1 LKEILSGNEAIARG
15 AYEAGIE
22 IAAGYPGTPSSEI
35 IKTIALKYGNDIYT
49 EWSTNEKVAM
59 DAGAGAAYSG
69 RRTLVTTKQVGM
81 NVLSDSLMYAVYTGM
96 EAGLVVV
103 TADDPGMFSS
113 QNEQDN
119 RWYARLAKIPLLEP
133 ADSQEAKDYVILGIE
148 LSEKFDTPILI
159 RTVMRTSHSKS
170 VVTLGSRLE
179 GRAEIGPF
187 KRDPAKYNCTASNAR
202 RMHPMVERRIEKIA
216 GFADMLSINRI
227 EWRDRSIGF
236 ITGGV
241 LYHYLLDVF
250 PDASIL
256 KLGMTFPLPERLIR
270 EFAAG
275 VQQLIVLEEL
285 DPVLEEQIKA
295 MGIEVWGK
303 DIFPPCFELLPDE
316 IKRYTAEAGLLKPA
330 EKPASNPSRPGK
342 QVQQQQMPQLPIRSP
357 VFCAG
362 CPHRSTFYL
371 LKKMKLPVAGDI
383 GCYNLGTLPP
393 FEAQHTMGAM
403 GASVGVLHGM
413 SLAELPE
420 NRVCTIGDSTFFH
433 SGMAPL
439 VNMVHNGSR
448 GVVILMDNSV
458 TAMTGHQD
466 HPGVDWAVTENRRA
480 KKVDL
485 EAVVRAIG
493 LEKVE
498 VVDAFQIKEVEAG
511 LKECLE
517 FDGPSVLITRGECI
531 FVSRNPQAA
540 YHVDLEKCIACHM
553 CFRVGCPAIGQST
566 DRNAKNNKFKSHID
580 PTLCIG
586 CDVCRQVC
594 PTGAITPPGGSAGKE
609 RSGNG

>member
-1 LKEILSGNEAIARG
+1 LKQILSGNEAIARG

-22 IAAGYPGTPSSEI
+22 IATGYPGTPSSEI
-35 IKTIALKYGNDIYT
+35 IKTIALEYGNDIYT

-81 NVLSDSLMYAVYTGM
+81 NVLSDSLMYAVYTGA

-148 LSEKFDTPILI
+148 LSEKFDTPILV

-170 VVTLGSRLE
+170 VVTLGERAQ
-179 GRAEIGPF
+179 GKAEIGPF
-187 KRDPAKYNCTASNAR
+187 KRDPSKYNCTASNAR
-202 RMHPMVERRIEKIA
+202 KMHPMVEQRVKRIAE
-216 GFADMLSINRI
+216 FADTLPINRI
-227 EWRDRSIGF
+227 EWRDRSLGF

-256 KLGMTFPLPERLIR
+256 KLGMTYPLPERLIR

-285 DPVLEEQIKA
+285 DPILEEQIKA
-295 MGIEVWGK
+295 MGIDVRGK
-303 DIFPPCFELLPDE
+303 ELFPPCFELLPDE
-316 IKRYTAEAGLLKPA
+316 IRRYTAEAGLLKAAKLPESDA
-330 EKPASNPSRPGK
+330 PASKSEQSGARPE
-342 QVQQQQMPQLPIRSP
+342 LPTRSP

-371 LKKMKLPVAGDI
+371 LKRMKLPVAGDI

-393 FEAQHTMGAM
+393 FESQHTMGAM

-466 HPGVDWAVTENRRA
+466 HPGVDWAVTEKRPARR
-480 KKVDL
+480 VDL
-485 EAVVRAIG
+485 EAVVRACG
-493 LEKVE
+493 VEKVK
-498 VVDAFQIKEVEAG
+498 VVNAFKIKEVEAG

-531 FVSRNPQAA
+531 FVSRNPQAP
-540 YHVDLEKCIACHM
+540 YHVDLDKCIACHM

-566 DRNAKNNKFKSHID
+566 ERYEKNKKFKSHID
-580 PTLCIG
+580 PTICIG

-594 PTGAITPPGGSAGKE
+594 PTGAITAPGTSKGKE
-609 RSGNG
+609 